1 MNYQCKRLLTDTIEQ
16 FKLVPI
22 SERESKLNFVK
33 RQLLNVNNPDCFF
46 ESAEHFV
53 IAAKI
58 FLRVAYKVPFN

>member
-1 MNYQCKRLLTDTIEQ
+1 MNYQCKILLTDTIEQ

-46 ESAEHFV
+46 EPAEHFV